1 MLNEKLYDK
10 IQNQGENEDNFKF
23 FELYPYKIFDVVKY
37 PQYFNRN
44 STDNFNENFEE
55 NFKKIT

>member
-1 MLNEKLYDK
+1 M
-10 IQNQGENEDNFKF
+10 
-23 FELYPYKIFDVVKY
+23 KY

-55 NFKKIT
+55 NFEKLLDRQVEIDRKIYQLKEQNKIK